1 MKKLLKNEKG
11 YTLLEILLSLSILS
25 IVILV
30 FFGFFIQSAKFSV
43 HSQNKMSAGQLSQEI
58 LEKVKSNF
66 SAVQDD
72 IDGTKKLTNTGWN
85 ELYSTSKNGVYSINI
100 GNQTYYPQVKI
111 IPAKDQ
117 NGEFSTQLY
126 YIQVEVGVYEKGV
139 WIKKFETYGFKGI

>member
-1 MKKLLKNEKG
+1 MKKLVKNENG

-43 HSQNKMSAGQLSQEI
+43 QSQNKMSAGQLSQEI

-66 SAVQDD
+66 ETVKND
-72 IDGTKKLTNTGWN
+72 IDGAKKLNTTGWN
-85 ELYSTSKNGVYSINI
+85 KLYRTSITGEYSINI
-100 GNQTYYPQVKI
+100 GNQIYYPQVKI

-126 YIQVEVGVYEKGV
+126 YIQVEVGVREKGV
-139 WIKKFETYGFKGI
+139 WNKKFETYGFKGN